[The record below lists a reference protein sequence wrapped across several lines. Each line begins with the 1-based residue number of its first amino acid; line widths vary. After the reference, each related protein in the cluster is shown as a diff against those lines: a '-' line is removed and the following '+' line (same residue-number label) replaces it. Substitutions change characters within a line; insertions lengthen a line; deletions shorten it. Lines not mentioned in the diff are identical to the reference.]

1 MMIVDDTYKN
11 QGEKRKTILD
21 PNLNRI
27 GIKWKFYGN
36 KFLAYLTFGK

>member
-1 MMIVDDTYKN
+1 MMVVDDTNKN

-21 PNLNRI
+21 PSLNKV
-27 GIKWKFYGN
+27 GIKCKLYGN